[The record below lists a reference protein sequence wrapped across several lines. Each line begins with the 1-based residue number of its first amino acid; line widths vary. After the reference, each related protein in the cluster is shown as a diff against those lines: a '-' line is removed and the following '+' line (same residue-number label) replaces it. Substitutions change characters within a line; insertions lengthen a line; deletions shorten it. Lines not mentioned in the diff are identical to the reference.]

1 MYNPFVASMSNE
13 DLILATRELARRAC
27 AVEADLLVYL
37 GEIDERKLYLDR
49 AFPSMFAFCT
59 RELGFSEGAAY
70 NRILVARAARKLPAI
85 VEAVRSGR
93 VHLTALRLLAP
104 HLTAENHADLLRR
117 AAGRSKEEIALL
129 AASIAPR
136 PPVPATIR
144 KLPSRPTLH
153 ELALAEAAPGPDA
166 PPVAVA
172 APVPALIP
180 IAEDTYKLQLSISR
194 EFREEVREAQ
204 ELLQHRVPD
213 GDLAKILRTALR
225 LLVTEVKKTRFAVG
239 RKPRGTAEE
248 SVETDSRHIPDP
260 IKRAVYQRDGGQ
272 CTFTDERGKRC
283 EEKGG
288 LEFDHLQGF
297 ARTHR
302 HETRLLRLLCH
313 AHNQHAAEQMYGR
326 ELMKAARRRTCSG
339 TSSPAT
345 DPALPAAL
353 RNEGDPPQGRGASR
367 RGWAR

>member
-1 MYNPFVASMSNE
+1 MSNE

-37 GEIDERKLYLDR
+37 GAIDERKLYLDR

-93 VHLTALRLLAP
+93 GTSQP
-104 HLTAENHADLLRR
+104 PCGCWRR
-117 AAGRSKEEIALL
+117 TSPQRTMPICSG
-129 AASIAPR
+129 APR
-136 PPVPATIR
+136 
-144 KLPSRPTLH
+144 
-153 ELALAEAAPGPDA
+153 
-166 PPVAVA
+166 VA
-172 APVPALIP
+172 ARRRSPFSPPRSRRDRRYPRRSASCPRGPPCTSWRLP
-180 IAEDTYKLQLSISR
+180 RRRPGLTHRLSPLPRLCLLSSR
-194 EFREEVREAQ
+194 SRKTRTSSSSASRANSEEVREAQ
-204 ELLQHRVPD
+204 ELLRHRVPD